1 VPKRAQKA
9 AQNQLPQLHL
19 LPKPR
24 LLLRLLKPHLRL
36 LKPHLRLLLQTLL
49 RRKQTLWTLLKPNQ
63 QNHLLNSDNSVIKK
77 IDW

>member
-1 VPKRAQKA
+1 VPKKAQKA
-9 AQNQLPQLHL
+9 VQNQLPQLHL

-36 LKPHLRLLLQTLL
+36 LLRTLP
-49 RRKQTLWTLLKPNQ
+49 RRKQTPWTTLQPNQ

>member
-24 LLLRLLKPHLRL
+24 LHLRL

>member
-19 LPKPR
+19 LPKP
-24 LLLRLLKPHLRL
+24 LLLLRL

>member
-1 VPKRAQKA
+1 VPKKAQKA
-9 AQNQLPQLHL
+9 VQNQLPQLHL

-24 LLLRLLKPHLRL
+24 LLLRL

>member
-1 VPKRAQKA
+1 VPKKAQKA
-9 AQNQLPQLHL
+9 VQNQLLQLHL

-24 LLLRLLKPHLRL
+24 QHLLLKLHLRL
-36 LKPHLRLLLQTLL
+36 LKPHRHLLLRTLP
-49 RRKQTLWTLLKPNQ
+49 RRKQTQWTTLQPNQ

>member
-24 LLLRLLKPHLRL
+24 LLLRL